1 MISHGFEKRIH
12 NYRQKFR
19 YISKEN
25 NKFLCTYTPPAIHD
39 LYFKSK
45 RRRQRKSVL
54 CDVFDIVMKQCLE
67 YFDKISYTKILM
79 ILNRT

>member
-1 MISHGFEKRIH
+1 MHIYTTEF
-12 NYRQKFR
+12 RQ
-19 YISKEN
+19 YM
-25 NKFLCTYTPPAIHD
+25 
-39 LYFKSK
+39 YFKSK
-45 RRRQRKSVL
+45 RRRQQKSVL